1 MLRDLVSQQK
11 LLFMLCMNHMAEKTD
26 YITVTVYI
34 LGTTIMLQR
43 ISNLSYDKKTKLRT
57 QLATF
62 VTR

>member
-1 MLRDLVSQQK
+1 MFRGLVSQQK
-11 LLFMLCMNHMAEKTD
+11 LLFLICMNHMAEKVG
-26 YITVTVYI
+26 YVTVTVYI

-43 ISNLSYDKKTKLRT
+43 ISNLSYDKYKTET